1 MQVLTELL
9 WKKVV
14 IKYLISKPMWSSRSI
29 GLVVSR
35 LDRNPV
41 LDVSITH
48 KDVHG
53 NRMYPDEYRVTKE
66 FAEKY
71 PKKLFRNMKEQMY
84 VIPID
89 DLPLTPKE
97 DI

>member
-1 MQVLTELL
+1 
-9 WKKVV
+9 
-14 IKYLISKPMWSSRSI
+14 
-29 GLVVSR
+29 
-35 LDRNPV
+35 
-41 LDVSITH
+41 
-48 KDVHG
+48 
-53 NRMYPDEYRVTKE
+53 MYPDEYRVTKE